1 MAGFW
6 ELVEHPV
13 TSEKAVR
20 MIESENK
27 LIFRLKSLKTTK
39 GEVKKGFEEEF
50 KVKVD
55 KVNALVD
62 RKGHKKAIIKLNAE
76 FPAGDIGVKL
86 GVI

>member
-6 ELVEHPV
+6 EIVAHPV

-27 LIFRLKSLKTTK
+27 LTFKLKNLRTTRA
-39 GEVKKGFEEEF
+39 EVKAGFEEEF
-50 KVKVD
+50 KAKAE
-55 KVNALVD
+55 KVNILIN

-76 FPAGDIGVKL
+76 YPAGDIGVKL